1 MDTQPRAQGGH
12 CQGSG
17 KKKTRNN
24 TSFNTK
30 YEGNAPRG
38 PTFLLAYVLCLCLE
52 DNVLCTSQ
60 SQQCECVNKKGKPSA
75 RCKGAEKII
84 CV

>member
-1 MDTQPRAQGGH
+1 MGTQPRAQGGH

-17 KKKTRNN
+17 KNKTHNN

-52 DNVLCTSQ
+52 VNVLCTQ
-60 SQQCECVNKKGKPSA
+60 SQQRECALNVQDNL
-75 RCKGAEKII
+75 CVDKIKRQK
-84 CV
+84 